1 MISICPH
8 CTKNLNL
15 TETQRA
21 KIENALASLP
31 QGKSLK
37 FNCPHCHK
45 SIEVQREA
53 SRPPHQAVQPEMPAN
68 KLPFPP
74 GPPDRSWLERV
85 ESGRSDV
92 LDDIPQ
98 VMILIKDGAIQ
109 TDITR
114 FFEEMGYKVVLPHSA
129 AEAEQ
134 KMRFT
139 SFASVVLHSTF
150 EGNLA
155 SSEIHAH
162 IQSLPMPQR
171 RYIFY
176 VLVGP
181 EFHTLY
187 HLEALSNSA
196 NLVINESDIPHF
208 PLILKKGFQDYEE
221 LFGPYIA
228 ALETMGK
235 K

>member
-1 MISICPH
+1 MISACPH
-8 CTKNLNL
+8 CAKNLNL
-15 TETQRA
+15 TETQHA

-31 QGKSLK
+31 QGRSLK

-45 SIEVQREA
+45 SIEVQREE
-53 SRPPHQAVQPEMPAN
+53 SGSSPQSIQPEVLAN
-68 KLPFPP
+68 RLPTPE
-74 GPPDRSWLERV
+74 PPDHSWLERV

-92 LDDIPQ
+92 LEDIPQ
-98 VMILIKDGAIQ
+98 VMILIKDELIQ

-114 FFEEMGYKVVLPHSA
+114 FFEEMGYKTVLPRSA

-139 SFASVVLHSTF
+139 PFAAVVLHSAF
-150 EGNLA
+150 EGDLA
-155 SSEIHAH
+155 SSELHVY
-162 IQSLPMPQR
+162 IQGLPMPQR
-171 RYIFY
+171 RYIYY

-187 HLEALSNSA
+187 NLEALSNSA
-196 NLVINESDIPHF
+196 NLVINESDIPYF